1 MHKIK
6 IGEQEY
12 IKVTTIREEIR
23 YLRKSIDTRYH
34 NFDEEHRAM
43 VNLAYNDI
51 VRAIYREELAAA
63 KTPEEIDAIIEMP
76 GDFIVTKG
84 RKKEE
89 LVGFL
94 GFENGEPIIGDVND
108 VMFFDYESKAKEV
121 AERLGEGW
129 NVIDMSPEDYERTKR
144 FLNAVFEDDDEHTD

>member
-63 KTPEEIDAIIEMP
+63 KTPEEITAILEMP
-76 GDFIVTKG
+76 GDFIVIKGTK
-84 RKKEE
+84 RDD
-89 LVGFL
+89 LVAFQEWKDG
-94 GFENGEPIIGDVND
+94 NTVIGKVSDA
-108 VMFFDYESKAKEV
+108 MWFDYESKAEEI
-121 AERLGEGW
+121 AEQLGDGW
-129 NVIDMSPEDYERTKR
+129 RVMDMSVEDYERTKR
-144 FLNAVFEDDDEHTD
+144 FLNAIFEEDKDGD

>member
-12 IKVTTIREEIR
+12 IRVTTIREEIR

-63 KTPEEIDAIIEMP
+63 KTPEEITAILEMP
-76 GDFIVTKG
+76 GDFIVIKGTK
-84 RKKEE
+84 RDD
-89 LVGFL
+89 LVAFQEWKDG
-94 GFENGEPIIGDVND
+94 NAVIGKVSDA
-108 VMFFDYESKAKEV
+108 MWFDYESKAEEI
-121 AERLGEGW
+121 AEQLGDGW
-129 NVIDMSPEDYERTKR
+129 RVMDMSVEDYERTKR
-144 FLNAVFEDDDEHTD
+144 FLNAIFEEDKDGD